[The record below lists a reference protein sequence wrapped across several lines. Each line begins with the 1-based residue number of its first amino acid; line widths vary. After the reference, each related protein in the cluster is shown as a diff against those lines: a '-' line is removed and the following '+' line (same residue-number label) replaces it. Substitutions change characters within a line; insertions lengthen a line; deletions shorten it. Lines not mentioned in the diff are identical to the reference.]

1 MCHRR
6 MSGPNLQALWRQS
19 DTIFPLFFRPLVNQ
33 KCPVF
38 WTSYCQWSSLTTKG
52 QKMIMPVRTSLSC
65 WYTYILWLEKSNV
78 EKSWTQL
85 KKRWKRHLSRQF
97 VMSQSYLL
105 CCRKLQVRFCMCGEK
120 LDVWERVNW
129 EKCIKMAWLV
139 CGAESTW
146 VSTRISCRSVPSPV
160 FIYAKCWQAVLE
172 ECWVWWKL
180 YKLFFLLKVG

>member
-1 MCHRR
+1 
-6 MSGPNLQALWRQS
+6 MSDPNLQALWRQS
-19 DTIFPLFFRPLVNQ
+19 DTIFLLFFRLSATQ

-52 QKMIMPVRTSLSC
+52 RKMIIPVRTSLSC
-65 WYTYILWLEKSNV
+65 WYTYILCLEKSNV
-78 EKSWTQL
+78 EKSWMQL
-85 KKRWKRHLSRQF
+85 KKRWKRPSSRQF
-97 VMSQSYLL
+97 VMSQSRLL
-105 CCRKLQVRFCMCGEK
+105 CCRKLQVRFCLCGEK

-129 EKCIKMAWLV
+129 EKSIKMAWLV

-146 VSTRISCRSVPSPV
+146 VSTRISCRFVPSPV
-160 FIYAKCWQAVLE
+160 FIYAKCWQAALE